1 MSHLKGKSDV
11 GNYYGFLKDYSSSRK
26 PELSYFSKQW
36 DIEQWKKI
44 AREKVLELLNYFPED
59 APFDAKTL
67 KTYSVDGIKY
77 EEIEFNTAKYV
88 RIKGTVLLPDK
99 GEKPY
104 PAVIALH
111 DHSGNYFYGKEKIV
125 KQQNES
131 GFLAD
136 FKLSSYEDRSWANE
150 LAKRGY
156 AVMCIDGFYFGSRRL
171 DLNEV
176 SDEMLER
183 FGAEFE
189 GIEYGTDEYI
199 QKFNKFCQEYEQLL
213 VKHIF
218 ISGTT
223 WPGILFHDDRK
234 CIDYLY
240 SRDDIDKDRIGCCG
254 LSLGG
259 FRSVHLAALDDRIK
273 CSVAACWMS
282 TYSSL
287 LHSHLRNH
295 TYMIYVPG
303 ITNFMDLPDI
313 VSLTAPNPLFIQQCS
328 KDRLFPLDGMEQA
341 CMNIQKVYTHM
352 EQPEKYK
359 YQFYDNGHEFN
370 LQMQE
375 DAFSWLDKWL
385 KNENYK

>member
-1 MSHLKGKSDV
+1 MSYLKEKSDI
-11 GNYYGFLKDYSSSRK
+11 GNYYGFLKDYGINRK

-36 DIEQWKKI
+36 NDIEEWKKI
-44 AREKVLELLNYFPED
+44 ARAKILELLNYFPEEVPLD
-59 APFDAKTL
+59 VKTL
-67 KTYSVDGIKY
+67 EINSADGIIY
-77 EEIEFNTAKYV
+77 EEIEFNTAKSV
-88 RIKGTVLLPDK
+88 RVKGTMLIPEDGK
-99 GEKPY
+99 QPY

-111 DHSGNYFYGKEKIV
+111 DHSENYFYGKEKIV
-125 KQQNES
+125 KQKNES
-131 GFLAD
+131 GFLAE
-136 FKLSSYEDRSWANE
+136 FKQRAYGGRSWTNE

-156 AVMCIDGFYFGSRRL
+156 AVLCIDGYYFGSRRL
-171 DLNEV
+171 NLNEV
-176 SDEMLER
+176 SDEILER
-183 FGAEFE
+183 FGVDFK

-199 QKFNKFCQEYEQLL
+199 RRFNKFCHQFEQLL
-213 VKHIF
+213 VKHILV
-218 ISGTT
+218 SGTT

-273 CSVAACWMS
+273 CSVAAGWMT

-303 ITNFMDLPDI
+303 ITNLMDLPDI
-313 VSLTAPNPLFIQQCS
+313 ASLTAPNPLFIQQCS
-328 KDRLFPLDGMEQA
+328 KDQLFPPDGMEQA
-341 CMNIQKVYTHM
+341 CINIQKVYEHM
-352 EQPEKYK
+352 GQLEKYK

-370 LQMQE
+370 IQMQE

-385 KNENYK
+385 KN